1 MNENQSAALRISEKG
16 LVADES
22 IMTMQ
27 IIKLCP
33 KLIIEGTRL
42 TGKTDLALALNEHP
56 RIVGV
61 RRYRYHSPIVSAEWN
76 GFAKNPYGS
85 SLFDFAEPYE
95 TRALKSSRVI
105 A

>member
-22 IMTMQ
+22 IMTTQ

-42 TGKTDLALALNEHP
+42 TGKTDLALALNEH
-56 RIVGV
+56 VWLNAGGV
-61 RRYRYHSPIVSAEWN
+61 IQ
-76 GFAKNPYGS
+76 GLYGV
-85 SLFDFAEPYE
+85 YE
-95 TRALKSSRVI
+95 LTFNA
-105 A
+105 